1 LTWAE
6 ATEQQMVR
14 IAQFYFTLVDYRQQ
28 QACRFRKSARLLGHL
43 RLCMVRIRLV
53 PHILLFLLVCATLKG
68 VAEAQDV
75 SAPAPEPGTIIGT
88 AMDTNSGTI
97 PNASVVV
104 QGIVSSDRYT
114 AQTNGY
120 GFFQIS
126 GVKSGISYR
135 LTVSAKGFGDW
146 SLPSITLAPGQYLD
160 VTGITLAVTDM
171 VTVQAAGSTEEI
183 AKQQV
188 DLETKQ
194 RAFGVLPMFYAV
206 YDSNPVP
213 LGSKLKF
220 KLAFRTAIDP
230 FSIGADFFLAGVKQ
244 ADNSPSY
251 GQGFQGY
258 AKRVGA
264 DYANGFTDIMI
275 GGAVLPSV
283 LHQDPRYFYQGTGS
297 KKSRVL
303 HAFSGPFIAK
313 GDNGHWQ
320 PNYSSVG
327 GYLSSGAIANTY
339 YPGRNRGTA
348 VVFSIALVDA
358 GATMVADVIQE
369 FIPRNMGAKAKGQ

>member
-1 LTWAE
+1 
-6 ATEQQMVR
+6 
-14 IAQFYFTLVDYRQQ
+14 
-28 QACRFRKSARLLGHL
+28 
-43 RLCMVRIRLV
+43 
-53 PHILLFLLVCATLKG
+53 
-68 VAEAQDV
+68 
-75 SAPAPEPGTIIGT
+75 
-88 AMDTNSGTI
+88 
-97 PNASVVV
+97 
-104 QGIVSSDRYT
+104 
-114 AQTNGY
+114 
-120 GFFQIS
+120 
-126 GVKSGISYR
+126 
-135 LTVSAKGFGDW
+135 VSAKGFGDW

-171 VTVQAAGSTEEI
+171 VTVQAAGSTEVI

-188 DLETKQ
+188 DFETKQ

-275 GGAVLPSV
+275 GGLCC
-283 LHQDPRYFYQGTGS
+283 PRSCIRIQGTSTRAPARRNRVCYMRFRARLSPRGTTGTGS
-297 KKSRVL
+297 QTTPVW
-303 HAFSGPFIAK
+303 A
-313 GDNGHWQ
+313 
-320 PNYSSVG
+320 
-327 GYLSSGAIANTY
+327 
-339 YPGRNRGTA
+339 GT
-348 VVFSIALVDA
+348 
-358 GATMVADVIQE
+358 
-369 FIPRNMGAKAKGQ
+369 

>member
-1 LTWAE
+1 
-6 ATEQQMVR
+6 MVR
-14 IAQFYFTLVDYRQQ
+14 F
-28 QACRFRKSARLLGHL
+28 
-43 RLCMVRIRLV
+43 RLV
-53 PHILLFLLVCATLKG
+53 PYILLFLLVCAAVQG
-68 VAEAQDV
+68 GAEAQDV
-75 SAPAPEPGTIIGT
+75 SAPAPQPATIIGT

-97 PNASVVV
+97 PNASVVL
-104 QGIVSSDRYT
+104 QGIVSGDRYT
-114 AQTNGY
+114 AQTNSY
-120 GFFQIS
+120 GFFQLS
-126 GVKSGISYR
+126 GVKSGVSYR

-146 SLPSITLAPGQYLD
+146 SLPSVSLAPGQYLD

-183 AKQQV
+183 AAQQV

-206 YDSNPVP
+206 YDPNPVP

-230 FSIGADFFLAGVKQ
+230 FSIGADFFLAGIKQ
-244 ADNSPSY
+244 ADNSPRY

-275 GGAVLPSV
+275 GGAVLPAV

-303 HAFSGPFIAK
+303 HALSGPFIAK

-339 YPGRNRGTA
+339 YPERNRGTA

>member
-1 LTWAE
+1 
-6 ATEQQMVR
+6 
-14 IAQFYFTLVDYRQQ
+14 
-28 QACRFRKSARLLGHL
+28 
-43 RLCMVRIRLV
+43 MVRIRLV
-53 PHILLFLLVCATLKG
+53 PHILLFLLVCAAVKG

-88 AMDTNSGTI
+88 AMDTNNGTI

-104 QGIVSSDRYT
+104 QGILSSDRYT
-114 AQTNGY
+114 AQTNDY

-126 GVKSGISYR
+126 GVMSGISYR

-188 DLETKQ
+188 DLETKE
-194 RAFGVLPMFYAV
+194 RAFGVLPMV
-206 YDSNPVP
+206 YDSNPVS

-244 ADNSPSY
+244 ADNTPSY

-297 KKSRVL
+297 KRSRVL
-303 HAFSGPFIAK
+303 HALSGPFIAMGGQWALAAK
-313 GDNGHWQ
+313 LLQCGRVPEFGRDCEHLLSGEKSRDRRGVQHCSGRCRGDHGCRSDPGVYPAQHGSQ
-320 PNYSSVG
+320 GQRAIRTFAGSGDGPATGVRC
-327 GYLSSGAIANTY
+327 LSCGLLL
-339 YPGRNRGTA
+339 GTHLNSFHSLLQIPDGFVA
-348 VVFSIALVDA
+348 VFFA
-358 GATMVADVIQE
+358 
-369 FIPRNMGAKAKGQ
+369 

>member
-6 ATEQQMVR
+6 GLKRLAHV
-14 IAQFYFTLVDYRQQ
+14 YFALLVYRRLPI
-28 QACRFRKSARLLGHL
+28 CNFRESERFLGHL
-43 RLCMVRIRLV
+43 TFCMVRVRLQ
-53 PHILLFLLVCATLKG
+53 PYIHLFLLICAVVQG
-68 VAEAQDV
+68 VAQAQDV
-75 SAPAPEPGTIIGT
+75 SAPAPQPGTIVGT
-88 AMDTNSGTI
+88 AMDTNGGTI

-104 QGIVSSDRYT
+104 QGIAPADRFT
-114 AQTNGY
+114 AQTNGL
-120 GFFQIS
+120 GFFQIT
-126 GVKSGISYR
+126 GVNAGVSYR

-146 SLPSITLAPGQYLD
+146 SLPSVTLTPGQFLD
-160 VTGITLAVTDM
+160 VTGITLAVIDT
-171 VTVQAAGSTEEI
+171 VTVQAAFSTEEI
-183 AKQQV
+183 ATQQV

-206 YDSNPVP
+206 YDPNTVP

-244 ADNSPSY
+244 ASDTPSY
-251 GQGFQGY
+251 GQGTLGY

-275 GGAVLPSV
+275 GGAALPAL

-303 HAFSGPFIAK
+303 HALSGPFIAK

-320 PNYSSVG
+320 PNFSSVG
-327 GYLSSGAIANTY
+327 GYLASGAIANTY
-339 YPGRNRGTA
+339 YPERNRGTA

>member
-6 ATEQQMVR
+6 AAEQQMVR
-14 IAQFYFTLVDYRQQ
+14 IAHVFSRGWITG
-28 QACRFRKSARLLGHL
+28 CRWRCKFRESARLLRHL
-43 RLCMVRIRLV
+43 TLCMVRIRLV

-97 PNASVVV
+97 PNASVLV

-114 AQTNGY
+114 AQTNDY

-183 AKQQV
+183 AKQEV

-275 GGAVLPSV
+275 GGALLPSV

-303 HAFSGPFIAK
+303 HALSGPFMAK